1 MKLRSL
7 NSELWLPV
15 PRSEVFPFFA
25 DPENLQALTPEWLD
39 FNIVSP
45 RPIVMEAG
53 RLIDYRLKVHG
64 IPIQWRA
71 RISVW
76 EPPFRF
82 VDEQVKGPYRAWI
95 HEHLF
100 QEVQGGTQVIDRVQ
114 YAAIGGE
121 LIEKLFVR
129 RDVEKIF
136 EYRSRKLIE
145 RFGASK

>member
-1 MKLRSL
+1 M
-7 NSELWLPV
+7 
-15 PRSEVFPFFA
+15 
-25 DPENLQALTPEWLD
+25 
-39 FNIVSP
+39 
-45 RPIVMEAG
+45 
-53 RLIDYRLKVHG
+53 
-64 IPIQWRA
+64 
-71 RISVW
+71 
-76 EPPFRF
+76 
-82 VDEQVKGPYRAWI
+82 
-95 HEHLF
+95 F